1 MVRQPRCWHL
11 WLIVAGLLSSAA
23 SAEPMTVALVSSPKA
38 ENLAMTV
45 QAAMSDLPAAKTI
58 QFVER
63 AKIRDVVREQ
73 SLQPLADARQAVAIG
88 QLLGAHL
95 FVSLESNAEGTAATG
110 VVIFDAATG
119 ARLIDRAASESEPEK
134 IAAALAEAI
143 SQAAAKRNAAGTAR
157 PMCVVAVRNADLPR
171 AQESVCQAVALLFER
186 AIVADPAGQLLE
198 RSRLEQI
205 NTERALATG
214 TATGQLKAAL
224 MLVDLQISRGD
235 KPGTLK
241 ATAFLSHSGGE
252 SLGTLTVSGDSP
264 AAIAQQLAAAVL
276 KRPID
281 EVLPAGSREAEAKR
295 FLQEVRM
302 GRAGV
307 ESAEAALALSTDKRD
322 AAIELAICLA
332 RKAVAAVKLK
342 NFDATLDPDKAHE
355 SVELVRRAI
364 DAAYLIEMGRPNWYV
379 DNLFT
384 CEMGSYFSPSDS
396 TRIGKCVGTATVN
409 SLREYYRPFVLAQVE
424 GWKKR
429 CITDHDC
436 YGFAFSLA
444 FNLGM
449 AMATVSHSYS
459 DYLDMVIPCVRLTLE
474 GAVAA
479 EENPKKRGL
488 VAISAP
494 LAVKSMFQGYQYRWS
509 WQDFG
514 KDERR
519 RVYEVGQW
527 MLQSPHPEVR
537 YCAAGIW
544 LDYSDEK
551 GYLPYNRDMD
561 SPEWRAMLVQM
572 AADQEMKDPKSPY
585 FTRDHQDQSEIIKHL
600 LCFKHGRVW
609 AFDMLRQSFE
619 RKTVSLAEIRSAF
632 EDYDAKPE
640 QWPALKKIVAECD
653 AAIAGEEMQFV
664 GCTRAEATVGF
675 DHIVRKLEKELK
687 TTLRERS
694 AQTAVERTAIYVH
707 ENESKRIV
715 ASVTSGST
723 LWFCQT
729 YMENNQPIIELLSW
743 SPGEGTKSINR
754 EINRFKIDPW
764 FPFTGGYPIAI
775 NADAVFVAVMN
786 DDMSHNQSAA
796 ILRMP
801 RNGKSCQWIADDNS
815 LPGPEVR
822 TLAALD
828 DALYIGVDKPGYL
841 LRYDLKTAEFKT
853 LVSAARKERLSLF
866 DDCKSVNMDV
876 LCADPSRNRVVVY
889 LRRDYEY
896 GNDTPTGLWE
906 IDNATGQMKKV
917 QPMLWPMPD
926 WSGPPQYDGTFCFGL
941 YANGFEYNLKDDTI
955 FMYLSASNWTEG
967 SFFPGHP
974 KKPGMVAHI
983 HLMNHNL
990 RCGNAV
996 WATGNNGDGLPQ
1008 LGRYMSNG
1016 RVTLLP
1022 LLGDFR
1028 DNENHRRFFKLPDGD
1043 VLYVATHGVWRLH
1056 EVATPATQPAAS
1068 QRDAQHQ

>member
-134 IAAALAEAI
+134 IAAALSEAI
-143 SQAAAKRNAAGTAR
+143 SQAEAKRNAAGTAR

-307 ESAEAALALSTDKRD
+307 EAAEAALALSTDKKD

-332 RKAVAAVKLK
+332 KKAVDAVKLK
-342 NFDATLDPDKAHE
+342 NLGETLDPDRARE
-355 SVELVRRAI
+355 SVELVERAI
-364 DAAYLIEMGRPNWYV
+364 DAARLANINRPNWYIDIVFTGELCNYFDKFGIERLENCLGTPAV
-379 DNLFT
+379 D
-384 CEMGSYFSPSDS
+384 
-396 TRIGKCVGTATVN
+396 
-409 SLREYYRPFVLAQVE
+409 SLREYYRPFVLAQME
-424 GWKKR
+424 GWKKS
-429 CITDHDC
+429 CITDHNY
-436 YGFAFSLA
+436 YGLISMLEGR
-444 FNLGM
+444 LGG
-449 AMATVSHSYS
+449 AVTAVSRSYG
-459 DYLDMVIPCVRLTLE
+459 DYLDIVLPCVRLALE
-474 GAVAA
+474 GAIAA
-479 EENPKKRGL
+479 EDPKKREL
-488 VAISAP
+488 VAICAP
-494 LAVKSMFQGYQYRWS
+494 SAVKSILQGCRLRWY
-509 WQDFG
+509 WQGFG

-519 RVYEVGQW
+519 RVYEMGQW

-537 YCAAGIW
+537 YYGAGIW
-544 LDYSDEK
+544 LDHCDEK
-551 GYLPYNRDMD
+551 GFYIDSYEMD
-561 SPEWRAMLVQM
+561 SPAWRAMLVQI

-585 FTRDHQDQSEIIKHL
+585 FTRGHQDQSDLIKHL
-600 LCFKHGRVW
+600 LYFKHGRGW

-619 RKTVSLAEIRSAF
+619 RKAVSFREIQTAF
-632 EDYDAKPE
+632 HDYNPDPE

-653 AAIAGEEMQFV
+653 VAIASEDTHFI

-675 DHIVRKLEKELK
+675 DHIVRKLEKDLK
-687 TTLRERS
+687 TTLREQS
-694 AQTAVERTAIYVH
+694 TQTAVERTAVYVH
-707 ENESKRIV
+707 ENESKQIV
-715 ASVTSGST
+715 ASVMSDST

-729 YMENNQPIIELLSW
+729 HMEDGQSVIELFSW
-743 SPGEGTKSINR
+743 SPGEGVKSVTR
-754 EINRFKIDPW
+754 DINRFKGNPR
-764 FPFTGGYPIAI
+764 FPFTRGYPIAV

-786 DDMSHNQSAA
+786 DDMSHDQSCA

-801 RNGKSCQWIADDNS
+801 RNGKSCEWIADDNN

-828 DALYIGVDKPGYL
+828 DALYIGIAKPGHL
-841 LRYDLKTAEFKT
+841 LRYDLKNGTFKT
-853 LVSAARKERLSLF
+853 LVSAARKERVSPF
-866 DDCKSVNMDV
+866 DNCKSVNMDV
-876 LCADPSRNRVVVY
+876 LCADPPHNRVVVY

-896 GNDTPTGLWE
+896 GEDTSTGLWE
-906 IDNATGQMKKV
+906 INNATGQMKKL
-917 QPMLWPMPD
+917 QPMLSPMPD
-926 WSGPPQYDGTFCFGL
+926 WSGPPQYDRTFCFGS
-941 YANGFEYNLKDDTI
+941 NGNGIEYNLKDDTV
-955 FMYLSASNWTEG
+955 FMYLSTYNWTEG

-974 KKPGMVAHI
+974 KKPGMVAQTF
-983 HLMNHNL
+983 LTNRNL
-990 RCGNAV
+990 RCGKAV
-996 WATGNNGDGLPQ
+996 WATGNNGDGSPQ

-1043 VLYVATHGVWRLH
+1043 VIYVASHGVWRLH
-1056 EVATPATQPAAS
+1056 EVATPTTQPAAS
-1068 QRDAQHQ
+1068 QPTTRHE